1 MTIADIMMDAQAAA
15 RVATEKVLANGGD
28 RDLCGF
34 AWVTVLG
41 IKGNSKIGRELIA
54 NGFKKPIV
62 GKGLM
67 WWNPSGSMT
76 QAIGAKEAGAEA
88 AAEVLKARLG
98 PGVTVFYDT
107 RLD

>member
-1 MTIADIMMDAQAAA
+1 MTIADVVMNAQAAA
-15 RVATEKVLANGGD
+15 SVATKKALANGGD

-41 IKGNSKIGRELIA
+41 IKGNSKIGRELLK
-54 NGFKKPIV
+54 NGFRKNFSGP
-62 GKGLM
+62 GLT

-88 AAEVLKARLG
+88 AVEVLRAHFG

>member
-1 MTIADIMMDAQAAA
+1 MSIDFVMFDAQAAA
-15 RVATEKVLANGGD
+15 RKACMNVLANGGD

-41 IKGNSKIGRELIA
+41 IKGNSKIGRELLK
-54 NGFKKPIV
+54 NGFRKNISGP
-62 GKGLM
+62 GLV

-88 AAEVLKARLG
+88 AVEVLRDYFG